1 MDLCTSDTLWGLS
14 NRCVAF
20 ESVALISDVLK
31 MVKPSLVSLTTTAKD
46 GPSKEVR
53 HMSILSQ
60 LFVSFFDSFAT
71 GFWLPKPTR
80 FYVLLSI
87 RGRQARSS
95 FFSVCSLY
103 ISPIFNQ
110 KLASRF
116 LMRDVTTFTVE
127 RSRTYFTC
135 ACLHLSAT

>member
-53 HMSILSQ
+53 HVSILCQ
-60 LFVSFFDSFAT
+60 LIVSFFDSFAT

-95 FFSVCSLY
+95 FFFVCSLY